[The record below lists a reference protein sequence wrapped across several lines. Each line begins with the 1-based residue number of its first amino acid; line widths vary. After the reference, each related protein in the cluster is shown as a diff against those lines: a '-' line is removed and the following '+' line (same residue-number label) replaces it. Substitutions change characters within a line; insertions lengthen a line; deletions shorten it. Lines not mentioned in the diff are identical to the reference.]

1 MRNVKECIKNLKKLA
16 TVDVNTALSC
26 YYTIISEGKPVTGVS
41 VRFAELVVYCWGN
54 ITAGAR
60 IIDKSE
66 RHIIIEGFAKDNE
79 TNNESTVQL
88 LQPIINSNGSL
99 MNDSTRTTK
108 SNATSSIAY
117 RNAVFKIIP
126 SAVLHSAETHITN
139 YIIKNYDVDI
149 EKDVTKFFEEKG
161 ISKEELIEKLKLSEN
176 YSIDIRQIM
185 FLVGV
190 KNALIEGDSTIEEMF
205 QPKTRKT
212 KFEKAFD

>member
-1 MRNVKECIKNLKKLA
+1 
-16 TVDVNTALSC
+16 
-26 YYTIISEGKPVTGVS
+26 
-41 VRFAELVVYCWGN
+41 
-54 ITAGAR
+54 
-60 IIDKSE
+60 
-66 RHIIIEGFAKDNE
+66 
-79 TNNESTVQL
+79 
-88 LQPIINSNGSL
+88 

-126 SAVLHSAETHITN
+126 SAVLKSAETHITN
-139 YIIKNYDVDI
+139 YIIKNYDVNI
-149 EKDVTKFFEEKG
+149 EKDVTEFFEEKG
-161 ISKEELIEKLKLSEN
+161 ISKEDLIEKLKLSEN